1 MTRGSRGREWQGRSL
16 VLLVGLLALSLCVCS
31 ARAVREVRTL
41 YACGLDE
48 AWGYEFARLAHA

>member
-48 AWGYEFARLAHA
+48 A